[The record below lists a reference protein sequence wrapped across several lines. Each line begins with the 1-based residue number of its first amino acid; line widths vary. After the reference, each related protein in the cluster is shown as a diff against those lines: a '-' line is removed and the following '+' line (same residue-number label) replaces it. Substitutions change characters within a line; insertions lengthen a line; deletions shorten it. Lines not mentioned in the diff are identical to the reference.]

1 MSECTLLQCYW
12 AVRRTKE
19 MYITATL
26 MYFSQILLLASN
38 AGGWVGN
45 VARMGRK
52 KNAYMVLV
60 RITEER
66 DRLKTWA

>member
-1 MSECTLLQCYW
+1 
-12 AVRRTKE
+12 
-19 MYITATL
+19 
-26 MYFSQILLLASN
+26 
-38 AGGWVGN
+38 VGN